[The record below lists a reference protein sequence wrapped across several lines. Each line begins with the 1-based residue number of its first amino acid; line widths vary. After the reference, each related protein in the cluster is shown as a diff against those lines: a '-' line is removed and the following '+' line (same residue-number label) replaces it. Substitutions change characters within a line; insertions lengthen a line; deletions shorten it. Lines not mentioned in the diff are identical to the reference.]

1 MSARRLPPS
10 SLLLGVALAAL
21 LPTAPARAQN
31 HLVAASCGQSTA
43 TIEETS
49 SSTAVW
55 SVQALCSNG
64 VPGTE
69 GGGREIKAYAD
80 SARGIVRTSGVT
92 DTFLSGNRRR
102 GQARIQQ
109 RMSPDPG
116 GSSAI
121 VVRVAMQLSS
131 SGGELARNHAE
142 LQLGDC
148 ITYVTY
154 DLDDTPETITGEID
168 CDDTVAV
175 DWTTSAG
182 PGLLSI
188 EASYGLSPSSLL
200 LNAEVTGYLGNGTVD
215 VANGEFSIRGTLGV
229 EQIGGNAPTFASDTF
244 LTVPEPGG
252 GALALAACATLAACA
267 RRERS

>member
-1 MSARRLPPS
+1 MPARRFPPS
-10 SLLLGVALAAL
+10 SLLLGLSLAAL
-21 LPTAPARAQN
+21 LPSAALAQN

-43 TIEETS
+43 TIEDTS
-49 SSTAVW
+49 TSTAVS

-69 GGGREIKAYAD
+69 GGGREIEAFVD
-80 SARGIVRTSGVT
+80 SASGVVRASGVT
-92 DTFLSGNRRR
+92 DRFLSGNRRR

-116 GSSAI
+116 GSNPI
-121 VVRVAMQLSS
+121 VVRVTLQLSS
-131 SGGELARNHAE
+131 SGAELARNHAE

-148 ITYVTY
+148 IRYVTF
-154 DLDDTPETITGEID
+154 DISEFPETTTGEID

-200 LNAEVTGYLGNGTVD
+200 LNAEVTGYLGNGTTD
-215 VANGEFSIRGTLGV
+215 VADGEFFVSGGLGV
-229 EQIGGNAPTFASDTF
+229 EQIGGNPPTFASPTF

-252 GALALAACATLAACA
+252 GALALAACAALTAGA
-267 RRERS
+267 RRERT

>member
-1 MSARRLPPS
+1 MPARRLPPS
-10 SLLLGVALAAL
+10 SLLLGVSAAL
-21 LPTAPARAQN
+21 LFGAPALAQN

-43 TIEETS
+43 TIEDTS
-49 SSTAVW
+49 SDTTVS

-69 GGGREIKAYAD
+69 GGGREISAFAD
-80 SARGIVRTSGVT
+80 SASGVIRASGVT
-92 DTFLSGNRRR
+92 DSFLSGNRRR

-116 GSSAI
+116 GSNPI
-121 VVRVAMQLSS
+121 VVRVDLQLSS
-131 SGGELARNHAE
+131 SGGELARNLAE

-154 DLDDTPETITGEID
+154 DLDDTPETTTGEID
-168 CDDTVAV
+168 CDDTGAV
-175 DWTTSAG
+175 EWTTSAG

-200 LNAEVTGYLGNGTVD
+200 LTASVTGYLGNGTVD
-215 VANGEFSIRGTLGV
+215 VADGEFFISGGLGV
-229 EQIGGNAPTFASDTF
+229 EQIGGNEPTFASPTF

-252 GALALAACATLAACA
+252 GALALTACAALAACT
-267 RRERS
+267 RRERT